1 MSEEGASIS
10 KDLADCQQDHLLG
23 REGNDQVRYDTYSV
37 KIDEFVE
44 RDDMKEGVV
53 EDKDG
58 VLSNNKAS
66 TLDLPIIIEAKD
78 VDVSLKSWNFKG
90 EGEDTNGGEEDVR

>member
-10 KDLADCQQDHLLG
+10 KDLVDCQQDHLLG

-37 KIDEFVE
+37 KIDELVE
-44 RDDMKEGVV
+44 KEGVV
-53 EDKDG
+53 EDKEG

-90 EGEDTNGGEEDVR
+90 EGQDADGGEEDVR